1 MAGGILGIG
10 INSLLAYKSAITT
23 TAQNLSNATT
33 PYFSRRQVNFAEALF
48 NSGVTIADVSRVF
61 DNVAN
66 EDFINKTSTAGS
78 LSTYYQSIS
87 DFEKS
92 LDDDRTNIAKYIND
106 SLNACQVLTT
116 TVGNVQSRTAYLS
129 QLSALANRIR
139 AMSSEMDQK
148 KSILND
154 DIRSNVAQAN
164 AVLTQIGQINRQI
177 SLQPSSDRADML
189 DQRNQ
194 LVHELAGYLN
204 FKVRNEPDDNLSL
217 SLSNGL
223 ELISGETVRQLS
235 TDEDSEDASLLRINL
250 ESGYG
255 GTIDVSS
262 FIEEGSLGGMVNLR
276 QGSYDNADRGL
287 GRLALVIAD
296 QFNRQ
301 NKLGSDLNGELG
313 GNIFNDINSTGLM
326 QGRVNGNIDNTGS
339 GTFEVSIDDVS
350 QLQVSD
356 YSLVFSS
363 PTAYTIMRNSDGA
376 LASSGT
382 VGTYP
387 HTVSFDGMTLSI
399 NSGTFAAGDRFSIRP
414 YQGAGSSTSV
424 VMTDPKKLA
433 MAFPVSAE
441 PNINNLGM
449 GSIKVD
455 EILDTTNASFTTT
468 SQALAPP
475 IRVEFLTD
483 STYQLVDVDTSAVL
497 EGPLSY
503 DATTG
508 ADLFPTTGGYDPGY
522 RVSLS
527 GSIKAGDMFNI
538 DYNANTVGD
547 NRNALAMAG
556 LYTKKIIDGN
566 ETTMNA
572 AYISLSSQVSLQT
585 NTAKTQLD
593 SALTLVDQAEKR
605 FYSVS
610 GVDSMDE
617 LTNLMNYQQSYQAS
631 AQIIQSARTIFE
643 TLLGML
649 R

>member
-33 PYFSRRQVNFAEALF
+33 PYFSRREVNFAEALF
-48 NSGVTIADVSRVF
+48 NSGVTISDVKRVF
-61 DNVAN
+61 DDVAN

-78 LSTYYQSIS
+78 LSTYYDSIS

-92 LDDDRTNIAKYIND
+92 LDDDKTNIAKYMND

-116 TVGNVQSRTAYLS
+116 TVGNIQSRTAYLS

-139 AMSSEMDQK
+139 GMSNEISEK

-154 DIRSNVAQAN
+154 NIRSNVEQAN
-164 AVLTQIGQINRQI
+164 AILTQIGQMNRQI
-177 SLQPSSDRADML
+177 SLQTSGDRSDML
-189 DQRNQ
+189 DQRNKM
-194 LVHELAGYLN
+194 VHELAGYLN
-204 FKVRNEPDDNLSL
+204 FTVRNEPNDGLSL
-217 SLSNGL
+217 SLSNGI
-223 ELISGETVRQLS
+223 EVVSGQTVRTFS
-235 TDEDSEDASLLRINL
+235 TMDDDEDATLLRIGL
-250 ESGYG
+250 ESGYS
-255 GTIDVSS
+255 GTLDVSS
-262 FIEEGSLGGMVNLR
+262 FITEGSLGGMVNLR

-313 GNIFNDINSTGLM
+313 TNIFNDINSAALM
-326 QGRVNGNIDNTGS
+326 AGRVIGNSNNTGS
-339 GTFEVSIDDVS
+339 GVFAVSIDDVS
-350 QLQVSD
+350 QLNVSD
-356 YSLVFSS
+356 YRMVFSS
-363 PTAYTIMRNSDGA
+363 ATAYSIERNSDGQTV
-376 LASSGT
+376 SSGT
-382 VGTYP
+382 IGAYP
-387 HTVSFDGMTLSI
+387 ETATFDGMTLTI
-399 NSGTFAAGDRFSIRP
+399 DSGTFAAGDKFLIRP
-414 YQGAGSSTSV
+414 YQGAGASTTV
-424 VMTDPKKLA
+424 AMVDPKKLA

-441 PNINNLGM
+441 PNTSNLGT
-449 GSIKVD
+449 GSIRVD
-455 EILDTTNASFTTT
+455 SIEDTTNAAFTTT
-468 SQALAPP
+468 NKALAPP
-475 IRVEFLTD
+475 VRVEFLTD
-483 STYQLVDVDTSAVL
+483 TTYQLVDVDASTVI
-497 EGPLSY
+497 EGPLTY
-503 DATTG
+503 DPAAG
-508 ADLFPTTGGYDPGY
+508 EDLFPTAGSYDPGY

-527 GSIKAGDMFNI
+527 GSMKAGDSFLI
-538 DYNANTVGD
+538 DYNANTIGD
-547 NRNALAMAG
+547 NRNALEMAG

-572 AYISLSSQVSLQT
+572 AYISISSQVSLQT

-610 GVDSMDE
+610 GVDSMNE
-617 LTNLMNYQQSYQAS
+617 LTNLTNYQQSYQAS

>member
-1 MAGGILGIG
+1 M
-10 INSLLAYKSAITT
+10 
-23 TAQNLSNATT
+23 
-33 PYFSRRQVNFAEALF
+33 
-48 NSGVTIADVSRVF
+48 
-61 DNVAN
+61 
-66 EDFINKTSTAGS
+66 
-78 LSTYYQSIS
+78 
-87 DFEKS
+87 
-92 LDDDRTNIAKYIND
+92 
-106 SLNACQVLTT
+106 
-116 TVGNVQSRTAYLS
+116 
-129 QLSALANRIR
+129 
-139 AMSSEMDQK
+139 
-148 KSILND
+148 
-154 DIRSNVAQAN
+154 
-164 AVLTQIGQINRQI
+164 
-177 SLQPSSDRADML
+177 
-189 DQRNQ
+189 
-194 LVHELAGYLN
+194 
-204 FKVRNEPDDNLSL
+204 
-217 SLSNGL
+217 
-223 ELISGETVRQLS
+223 
-235 TDEDSEDASLLRINL
+235 
-250 ESGYG
+250 
-255 GTIDVSS
+255 
-262 FIEEGSLGGMVNLR
+262 
-276 QGSYDNADRGL
+276 
-287 GRLALVIAD
+287 IAD